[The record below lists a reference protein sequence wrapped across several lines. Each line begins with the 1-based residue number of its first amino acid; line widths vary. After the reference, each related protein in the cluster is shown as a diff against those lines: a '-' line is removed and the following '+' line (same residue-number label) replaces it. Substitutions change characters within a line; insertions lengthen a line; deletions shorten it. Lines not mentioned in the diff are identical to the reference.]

1 MRLSRQVQDR
11 ISADTGISNV
21 LFVRGGLRMIHK
33 NSSAR
38 SRWAVMIGLC
48 LMVLAG
54 VSASDALA
62 QRFSRARVDE
72 LQALQIE
79 LLRSAFEKLEPS
91 RPDHPELYAAVFSS
105 FASQDVF
112 KRESASVKALLDER
126 FGTRG
131 RSMLLLNHRSTIETE
146 PFATIGNLAL
156 ALQGIGERMDPE
168 KDVLLLFIT
177 THGAPGRLAIEYPG
191 LGLRDLEP
199 GILLQLLDDAG
210 IKHRVLVISACYSGS
225 FLPALQT
232 PDTLIMTASRADRT
246 SFGCSNEREWT
257 YFGDALFNRAL
268 RQTYSFTEAFA
279 AAKSNVTQWEMAGKL
294 EPSEPQIAVGARIA
308 TTLAR
313 LQKRIEAAP

>member
-1 MRLSRQVQDR
+1 MFGVTRNTPQVFR
-11 ISADTGISNV
+11 RRFRA
-21 LFVRGGLRMIHK
+21 
-33 NSSAR
+33 A
-38 SRWAVMIGLC
+38 AC
-48 LMVLAG
+48 LV
-54 VSASDALA
+54 ALTVALLVWIVPATEATA
-62 QRFSRARVDE
+62 QRFNRARIDE

-79 LLRSAFEKLEPS
+79 LLRGAFEQLEPS
-91 RPDHPELYAAVFSS
+91 RPDRPELYAAVFSS

-112 KRESASVKALLDER
+112 KRESTSVRDLLDTR

-131 RSMLLLNHRSTIETE
+131 RSMLLLNHRSTLETE

-156 ALQGIGERMDPE
+156 ALQGLGERMDTE

-177 THGAPGRLAIEYPG
+177 THGAPGRLAIEFPG

-199 GILLQLLDDAG
+199 GILLRLLDEAG

-225 FLPALQT
+225 FVPALRT

-268 RQTYSFTEAFA
+268 RQTYSFTDAFA
-279 AAKSNVTQWEMAGKL
+279 AAKSEVTQWETAAKL
-294 EPSEPQIAVGARIA
+294 EPSEPQIAVGSRIGA
-308 TTLAR
+308 TLAR
-313 LQKRIEAAP
+313 LQQRIEAAR